1 MSETCHTVIVEPV
14 AAGWSV
20 QVAGADNP
28 MVFANA
34 SVADRAGRDL
44 ALRLADA
51 GSEVKLE
58 LRSWGGAVVG
68 KLMCFPR
75 LDLEDIS
82 PMMTTPPTSLRAA
95 PGC

>member
-1 MSETCHTVIVEPV
+1 VIETRHTVIIEPV

-20 QVAGADNP
+20 QVVGADNP
-28 MVFANA
+28 MMFANA
-34 SVADRAGRDL
+34 YAAERAGRDL

-58 LRSWGGAVVG
+58 LRLRGGAVVG

-75 LDLEDIS
+75 RDREDIS
-82 PMMTTPPTSLRAA
+82 PMRAMPPISLRAA
-95 PGC
+95 PGR